1 MKSSTQWLTQQ
12 RLKSSLV
19 VMNYSTTAAG
29 GAKKAILA
37 GTVSQLF
44 CGLPP
49 FSAEP
54 IPHLFCPRFL
64 TISVDIAL

>member
-29 GAKKAILA
+29 GAKKAILE

-49 FSAEP
+49 SLQSQYH
-54 IPHLFCPRFL
+54 IY
-64 TISVDIAL
+64 SVPGF